1 MLANLRG
8 QAYSLNYLAQAALV
22 EGGLVPFCFPR
33 WPELARPR
41 PTRPRLEQRPGYNAE
56 GLPKGADALTTPPH
70 TPLSFYIFKVPNG
83 VGFLPPI
90 FCGHPLSCTVLPLS
104 CRPLFTGALLSCTVL
119 PLSCRPFFC
128 GHPLSCAVLPPS
140 CRPLFMGAPLSCT
153 VLPLSCR
160 PFFAVIR
167 CPALSCR
174 FPAAHSLREP
184 RCRALSCRFPAAHF
198 LRSSAVLLRP
208 AAFSS
213 PWVGAFRA
221 EIKYQVSYQ
230 SP

>member
-90 FCGHPLSCTVLPLS
+90 FCGHPLSCSVLPLS
-104 CRPLFTGALLSCTVL
+104 VRLGLELFVQKSNIKLVISRPESD
-119 PLSCRPFFC
+119 
-128 GHPLSCAVLPPS
+128 
-140 CRPLFMGAPLSCT
+140 
-153 VLPLSCR
+153 
-160 PFFAVIR
+160 
-167 CPALSCR
+167 
-174 FPAAHSLREP
+174 SLVTQ
-184 RCRALSCRFPAAHF
+184 LGI
-198 LRSSAVLLRP
+198 
-208 AAFSS
+208 
-213 PWVGAFRA
+213 WVGGGPLLHPTPLPSVNLVR
-221 EIKYQVSYQ
+221 KLTGQWD
-230 SP
+230 P